1 MDSTR
6 ELQGGTV
13 NDAALAEIVG
23 TYQAQD
29 VRVSYE
35 DMANPRRYGVV
46 VEHRAGEFRIV
57 WDGDD
62 GETWS
67 DLRQA
72 GWRRETSNDRYTTLI
87 ESMAQQIADENPLDA
102 IRGWLAGSEAY
113 GLTWE
118 SKLYRRAV
126 EIAET
131 RNDHSASRR
140 VDVLAAEAPH
150 LLAQPDEPRP
160 FTLRVVVNM
169 EADEPE
175 LLGTWQETDDV
186 QVWYTTSD
194 GHYRWAPYDCVRVV
208 SVTL

>member
-6 ELQGGTV
+6 EPQGGTV
-13 NDAALAEIVG
+13 NEATLAEIVG

-46 VEHRAGEFRIV
+46 VEHRAGEFRVV
-57 WDGDD
+57 WDGDE

-72 GWRRETSNDRYTTLI
+72 GWRRENRGGWRREPSPY
-87 ESMAQQIADENPLDA
+87 DA
-102 IRGWLAGSEAY
+102 EPM
-113 GLTWE
+113 
-118 SKLYRRAV
+118 RRAKEV
-126 EIAET
+126 AARR

-140 VDVLAAEAPH
+140 VDVLQHEAPH
-150 LLAQPDEPRP
+150 LLAQLDEPRP
-160 FTLRVVVNM
+160 SALRIVVNM

-175 LLGTWQETDDV
+175 LLGTWQDDEPESGE
-186 QVWYTTSD
+186 VWYTTSN
-194 GHYRWAPYDCVRVV
+194 GHYRKAPGDCVRVV
-208 SVTL
+208 RVEL